1 MSLNDLLLNVVPHNV
16 EVTKRKHHIT
26 LITVMQCCGSE
37 IRCLFDP
44 WIRNEFF
51 PDPGLRFRIPNPYGK
66 MEKME
71 KILIR
76 DGKKSDRGSGK
87 TSRIRTTASKTL
99 FLFQ

>member
-1 MSLNDLLLNVVPHNV
+1 MEKSQIRDR
-16 EVTKRKHHIT
+16 EKH
-26 LITVMQCCGSE
+26 
-37 IRCLFDP
+37 RDA
-44 WIRNEFF
+44 
-51 PDPGLRFRIPNPYGK
+51 DPGSG
-66 MEKME
+66 ME